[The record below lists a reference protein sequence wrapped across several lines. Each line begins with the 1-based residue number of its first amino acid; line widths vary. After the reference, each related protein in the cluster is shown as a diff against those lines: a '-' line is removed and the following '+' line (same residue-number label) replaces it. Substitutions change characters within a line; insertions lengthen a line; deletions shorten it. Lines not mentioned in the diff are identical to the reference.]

1 MSPPCLQPSAHSIS
15 SDPGP
20 IRAAGTQQVPG
31 PSTSSAAS
39 GQGGQGGQG
48 GQPVL
53 SLPPP
58 VRGGTKSHP
67 PFVITVTDPVR
78 RENTG
83 LFGLKGE

>member
-1 MSPPCLQPSAHSIS
+1 M
-15 SDPGP
+15 
-20 IRAAGTQQVPG
+20 
-31 PSTSSAAS
+31 
-39 GQGGQGGQG
+39 
-48 GQPVL
+48 L